1 MMDQKLIL
9 VKAITLLYRES
20 TILDKEANSSD
31 LVRTV
36 LSGIKLPEAALSM
49 SQDQQVIRNLR
60 DTVQYMCDNPLET
73 VYDKQELLQ
82 RLKVN
87 CADDEKLYE
96 ALEQGITPDLE
107 EAPTKRQILSMRMTL
122 NSAFRENEIGN
133 IFAKFSGKFKF
144 QRETIPDI
152 RAFVSEFKTALEP
165 YEIEVSRKDPN
176 VVGTVDLGDDAQLT
190 TVLTEVQEQNND
202 ISILKTGWQGLNRMT
217 QGGLRRGEAICLAA
231 LQHNYKTGSGLSI
244 FKQIAVYNTP
254 HMLNPAKKPLLL
266 RISFED
272 SLPAN
277 IQFLYQNIFQ
287 NKNGEL
293 PNLKKVSI
301 NDMAQFIKAEMG
313 VNGYHV
319 KFMRVNPSGWTYRD
333 IQNQVISL
341 EAEGYEVHVLAL
353 DYLAMVPTT
362 GCVQGAA
369 GDDLRDLWRRMRNFC
384 SSKGI
389 TLLSPHQLSSEA
401 KQLIRDGRSDFVK
414 QIANKGYYDG
424 CKRLDQELDLELYF
438 HIEHLNDESFLTI
451 QRGKHRIP
459 TIIPEKD
466 KHMVL
471 KFTTKGCIL
480 DDLHKSDSTLRKVG
494 GGPIGTP
501 EETPFF
507 EFQE

>member
-1 MMDQKLIL
+1 MMDQKLVL

-20 TILDKEANSSD
+20 TILDKESNSSD
-31 LVRTV
+31 LIRTV
-36 LSGIKLPEAALSM
+36 LAGIKLPEVALSV
-49 SQDQQVIRNLR
+49 SHDQQVIRNLR
-60 DTVQYMCDNPLET
+60 DTVQYMCDNPLDT

-87 CADDEKLYE
+87 CGDDEKLYE
-96 ALEQGITPDLE
+96 ALEQGIFPEME
-107 EAPTKRQILSMRMTL
+107 EAQTKRQILAMRMTIQ
-122 NSAFRENEIGN
+122 NAFRENEIGN
-133 IFAKFSGKFKF
+133 IFGKYSGKFKF
-144 QRETIPDI
+144 QRETISDI
-152 RAFVSEFKTALEP
+152 RAFVSEFKAALEP
-165 YEIEVSRKDPN
+165 YEMEASRKDPH
-176 VVGTVDLGDDAQLT
+176 VVGTVDLGDDASLT
-190 TVLTEVQEQNND
+190 SILTEVQEQNND
-202 ISILKTGWQGLNRMT
+202 VSILKFGWQGLNRMC
-217 QGGLRRGEAICLAA
+217 QGGARRGEAICLAA

-244 FKQIAVYNTP
+244 FKQIATYNEP

-272 SLPAN
+272 SLSSN
-277 IQFLYQNIFQ
+277 VQFLYQNIFQ

-301 NDMAQFIKAEMG
+301 GDMAEFIKREMG

-319 KFMRVNPSGWTYRD
+319 KMMRVNPSGWAYRD
-333 IQNQVISL
+333 IQNTVISL
-341 EAEGYEVHVLAL
+341 EAEGYEIHVLAL

-362 GCVQGAA
+362 GCVQGAS

-389 TLLSPHQLSSEA
+389 TMISPHQLSSEA

-438 HIEHLNDESFLTI
+438 HIEHLNDEAFLTV
-451 QRGKHRIP
+451 QRGKHRVP

-466 KHMVL
+466 KHIVL
-471 KFTTKGCIL
+471 KFAGKGCIL
-480 DDLHKSDSTLRKVG
+480 DDLGKPDSTLRKVG
-494 GGPIGTP
+494 GGAIGSS
-501 EETPFF
+501 EEFPVH
-507 EFQE
+507 EFIE